1 LPPNGGAIAT
11 EEIPVKSLIL
21 AVILL
26 LPVSTAFA
34 QAPAE
39 EAAPEA
45 APAPAAAP
53 AKPPVVR
60 AAKPKPK
67 PKPVAPAPARAAA
80 LSPSGQEVLDINQ
93 IVAIRQVDPATYE
106 IDAVLQN
113 GKQVDLRMNA
123 FVMQDLGRRL
133 GTYGH

>member
-1 LPPNGGAIAT
+1 M
-11 EEIPVKSLIL
+11 KSLIL
-21 AVILL
+21 AAILL

-60 AAKPKPK
+60 AAKPK